1 MSKWALELS
10 EFDITFMPSKVI
22 KDQALADFLVE
33 LTPDDQNEEIGI
45 QKFFVDGSSGK
56 DKCRAGIVLIDPTN
70 MKIEYNQKINH
81 IKYVYYRKK
90 TKRQP

>member
-45 QKFFVDGSSGK
+45 
-56 DKCRAGIVLIDPTN
+56 
-70 MKIEYNQKINH
+70 
-81 IKYVYYRKK
+81 
-90 TKRQP
+90 